1 MIKLISGAMGSGK
14 TKKLVEYANEVAA
27 TAKGNLIFIDD
38 DTRQMYELTRNIRFV
53 CIKDFPIENGDEF
66 MGFICGMTSSDYD
79 LEYIFIDGICKVMDC
94 KTVSVEAVVER
105 LKAIADRFDINIIA
119 TISSEQLP
127 EELKQYE
134 M

>member
-1 MIKLISGAMGSGK
+1 MGTGK
-14 TKKLVEYANEVAA
+14 TKKLVEYANEVAGS
-27 TAKGNLIFIDD
+27 AKGNLVFIDD

-53 CIKDFPIENGDEF
+53 CIKDFPIHNGDEF

-94 KTVSVEAVVER
+94 KSISVEAVVER
-105 LKAIADRFDINIIA
+105 LKTIADRFDITIIA
-119 TISSEQLP
+119 TISSEELP
-127 EELKQYE
+127 EALKQYE

>member
-14 TKKLVEYANEVAA
+14 TKKLVEYANEVAES
-27 TAKGNLIFIDD
+27 AKGNLIFVDD
-38 DTRQMYELTRNIRFV
+38 DTRQMYELKRNVRFV
-53 CIKDFPIENGDEF
+53 CTKDFPIHNGDEF
-66 MGFICGMTSSDYD
+66 IGFLCGMTSSDYD

-94 KTVSVEAVVER
+94 KTITVPVMVDR
-105 LKAIADRFDINIIA
+105 IKKIADRFDITIVA
-119 TISSEQLP
+119 TISADSLP